1 MNTLQTLVDK
11 LNEAMQAIQN
21 LQMQPTVRN
30 CQTVVKAY
38 NALQAAA
45 QIGLEI
51 AAPAP
56 KQPDAAPAAEN
67 VVRMPEGTS
76 EKERQESQDALDG
89 NPPCCGE
96 DDI

>member
-1 MNTLQTLVDK
+1 MTSTERKERSNPNMNTVQTLVDK
-11 LNEAMQAIQN
+11 LNEAMTAIQN
-21 LQMQPTVRN
+21 LQMQPTVHN

-67 VVRMPEGTS
+67 VIPIPDAPET
-76 EKERQESQDALDG
+76 EKED
-89 NPPCCGE
+89 
-96 DDI
+96 

>member
-1 MNTLQTLVDK
+1 MKGAKKMNTLQNLLDK
-11 LNEAMQAIQN
+11 LNEAMAAIQN
-21 LQMQPTVRN
+21 LQMQPTVHN

-67 VVRMPEGTS
+67 VIPIPEAPET
-76 EKERQESQDALDG
+76 EKED
-89 NPPCCGE
+89 
-96 DDI
+96 